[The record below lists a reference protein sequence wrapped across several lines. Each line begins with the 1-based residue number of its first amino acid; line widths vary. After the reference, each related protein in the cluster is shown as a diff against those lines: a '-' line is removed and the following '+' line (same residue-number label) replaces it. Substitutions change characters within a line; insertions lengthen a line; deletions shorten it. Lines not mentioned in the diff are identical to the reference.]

1 MSSTSYYAY
10 TPSLVLAV
18 VGVGI
23 YCALFASHALRV
35 WRFKAWDGSYM
46 LIGALGKEQLDPM
59 LNCLLTN
66 ILIVQAMGLGARVY
80 SSEDTDNFGAYGVQ
94 NLFLLLGPTLC
105 MITVNLTQVKM
116 MRCLRSENLGL
127 LPAQF
132 RLPVYLT
139 SNILLLLLQ
148 GIGAVIIALTH
159 KPALIGSAMK
169 ILTASYVCQM
179 IFWMFTFAENIFWS
193 FRFGRSSF
201 ANTQLMMPHWKRY
214 NQLFGLAIS
223 IVAMGRN
230 MTRLTQMGM
239 GPDGF
244 LTVNEWT
251 SYAFDFYQTAIILLA
266 WGIFYLPG
274 ICKEIEFQNVHQAL
288 QNYEC

>member
-10 TPSLVLAV
+10 TPSLILAV

-35 WRFKAWDGSYM
+35 WRFNAWDGSYM
-46 LIGALGKEQLDPM
+46 LMGAL
-59 LNCLLTN
+59 
-66 ILIVQAMGLGARVY
+66 VQAIGLGARVY
-80 SSEDTDNFGAYGVQ
+80 SSEDTDRFGAYGVQ

-105 MITVNLTQVKM
+105 MVTVNLTQ
-116 MRCLRSENLGL
+116 ENDALFEVRKHWSS
-127 LPAQF
+127 AQF
-132 RLPVYLT
+132 RLPIYFT
-139 SNILLLLLQ
+139 TNLLLLLLL
-148 GIGAVIIALTH
+148 GIGAMIIALTH

-179 IFWMFTFAENIFWS
+179 IFWMFTLAENILWG

-201 ANTQLMMPHWKRY
+201 ANAQMMMPHWKRY

-239 GPDGF
+239 
-244 LTVNEWT
+244 VNEWT
-251 SYAFDFYQTAIILLA
+251 SYAFDFY
-266 WGIFYLPG
+266 
-274 ICKEIEFQNVHQAL
+274 
-288 QNYEC
+288 